1 MPYFLRKMP
10 VKTTLKSRVLDDK
23 DRQILMILQ
32 ENGRESLTSI
42 AKKVKLS
49 IDSVN
54 NRMKSMQ
61 EKEVF
66 YPRIQINPRVIGFPL
81 IADIKIKL
89 KNITEKDR
97 EGFIAYLNSHP
108 RVIELLTVM
117 GDFDFTCVLI
127 AKDTNE
133 LNKLST
139 EIRQKYSHM
148 IDDWKGI
155 LVLKA
160 HKFEYYDLTH

>member
-117 GDFDFTCVLI
+117 GDFDFTWVLI

-133 LNKLST
+133 LDK
-139 EIRQKYSHM
+139 
-148 IDDWKGI
+148 
-155 LVLKA
+155 
-160 HKFEYYDLTH
+160 

>member
-133 LNKLST
+133 LDKLST